1 MFQDEFCRLDLEENQ
16 IFGHEQLQKEIVLLS
31 DSIRKL
37 KAGEITPVIEEL
49 LPRIVNRN
57 LICNFSLEV
66 VQHFTEQICD
76 SRKQG
81 NLFWGRGRNV
91 GCMELKETFQS
102 LWEKNKSG
110 GDVLKEITDLQKA
123 LESQKK
129 ILSRL
134 IDKEIEC
141 IHTLLTQLK
150 GIELSSL
157 NERLKGAA
165 Q

>member
-1 MFQDEFCRLDLEENQ
+1 MDLEENQ
-16 IFGHEQLQKEIVLLS
+16 IFGHEQPQKEIVLLS
-31 DSIRKL
+31 DSIKKL
-37 KAGEITPVIEEL
+37 KAGEITPVIEDL
-49 LPRIVNRN
+49 LPRIVDRSLN
-57 LICNFSLEV
+57 CNFSLEV

-76 SRKQG
+76 SGKQG

-91 GCMELKETFQS
+91 GCMELNETFQS
-102 LWEKNKSG
+102 LWDKSESG
-110 GDVLKEITDLQKA
+110 GDVSKEITDLQKA

-129 ILSRL
+129 ILSGL

-141 IHTLLTQLK
+141 IHTLLSQLE